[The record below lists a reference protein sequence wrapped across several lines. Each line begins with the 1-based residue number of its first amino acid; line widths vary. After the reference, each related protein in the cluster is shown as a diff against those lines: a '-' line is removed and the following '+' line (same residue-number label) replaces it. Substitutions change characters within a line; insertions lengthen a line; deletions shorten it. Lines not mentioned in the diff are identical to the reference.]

1 MSILQPRALEQ
12 EAQTGDVDTPPTR
25 DTGATVGLSG
35 GTPGALTTGRARG
48 PCNDHTYFS
57 NQTNLSP
64 VFCTKRGGGS
74 GGLEVGSDPVRL

>member
-1 MSILQPRALEQ
+1 MSTLQPRALEQ
-12 EAQTGDVDTPPTR
+12 EARPDWRCGRPSTQ

-35 GTPGALTTGRARG
+35 GTPGALNTGRARR

-64 VFCTKRGGGS
+64 VFYTKKGWWQWLYPG
-74 GGLEVGSDPVRL
+74 V